1 MTITSHSDAPAR
13 FDRAVV
19 FACDAGYAR
28 YALLAADQIARL
40 HPDRD
45 FDICIAS
52 SDGWPMVPEGL
63 RDRGFRRLFIETPGV
78 FDGLRLDRGRT
89 PVVYLRLALPEA
101 LGADYRRLLYL
112 DGDIFV
118 QGGDFSAFLGLDLG
132 PRFIGAV
139 RDNSQWRTPD
149 RRPEQFRR
157 LGLPATR
164 YFNAGVMLIDTAGY
178 NAAGVLERCVA
189 LGRANREKMIR
200 HDQNLLNSTLRGDWA
215 ELSPVWNWQYTWA
228 SRMFEAM
235 VGAHIVHFIGPNKPW
250 KHDAG
255 EFPLKFRRAYRAF
268 FAEHYPEAPQIGPD
282 GAAPLENL
290 GFVRKSLL
298 KHLAS
303 SGKMSRYLA
312 RFETDLTV
320 IA

>member
-1 MTITSHSDAPAR
+1 MTITCHSDAPAQS
-13 FDRAVV
+13 DKAVA
-19 FACDAGYAR
+19 FACDDGYAR
-28 YALLAADQIARL
+28 FALMAAEQIAKL
-40 HPDRD
+40 HPHRD

-52 SDGWPMVPEGL
+52 SDGWPVVPEGL
-63 RDRGFRRLFIETPGV
+63 RQHGFRRLFIETPGV

-89 PVVYLRLALPEA
+89 PVVYLRLALPAA
-101 LGADYRRLLYL
+101 LREDYRRILYL

-118 QGGDFSAFLGLDLG
+118 QGGDFSTFMDLDLA
-132 PRFIGAV
+132 PHIIGAV
-139 RDNSQWRTPD
+139 RDNSQWRTPG

-157 LGLPATR
+157 LGLPSTR
-164 YFNAGVMLIDTAGY
+164 YFNAGVMLIDAAGY

-189 LGRANREKMIR
+189 LGREHREKMIR
-200 HDQNLLNSTLRGDWA
+200 HDQNLLNATLRGDWA
-215 ELSPVWNWQYTWA
+215 ELSPLWNWQYTWA

-235 VGAHIVHFIGPNKPW
+235 AGAHVVHFIGPTKPW
-250 KHDAG
+250 KHDGG

-268 FAEHYPEAPQIGPD
+268 FAAHYPDAPPIGPD
-282 GAAPLENL
+282 GTPPMENL
-290 GFVRKSLL
+290 GFLRKSLL